1 MSQSR
6 DGPSGSQLRKKANQ
20 SAQAGNPNNSLEAKN
35 IVQMKIG
42 YPPEMATVQ
51 IDKMKSRM
59 GRATESHFAVL
70 NTKIIER
77 KQEARSFDPAKVL
90 NPALRAQVKE
100 EGDNKADFIK
110 VKALFMGDE
119 AKKRQA
125 LNNGQ
130 SFMQAKTDAKAGSDA
145 DNLRKSKD
153 EGGKNTMQS

>member
-1 MSQSR
+1 
-6 DGPSGSQLRKKANQ
+6 
-20 SAQAGNPNNSLEAKN
+20 
-35 IVQMKIG
+35 MKIG
-42 YPPEMATVQ
+42 YPPEMTTVH

-110 VKALFMGDE
+110 VKALFLGDE
-119 AKKRQA
+119 AKKRLA
-125 LNNGQ
+125 MENGQ
-130 SFMQAKTDAKAGSDA
+130 TFVPNTDGKEGSQA
-145 DNLRKSKD
+145 NLPKSKD
-153 EGGKNTMQS
+153 AAGTMQSEETTLAETDLHKSNRGKLSR

>member
-1 MSQSR
+1 
-6 DGPSGSQLRKKANQ
+6 
-20 SAQAGNPNNSLEAKN
+20 
-35 IVQMKIG
+35 MKIG
-42 YPPEMATVQ
+42 YPPEMTTVQ

-77 KQEARSFDPAKVL
+77 KQEARAFDPAKVL

-119 AKKRQA
+119 AKKRLA

-130 SFMQAKTDAKAGSDA
+130 AFIPDGKGGTEVD
-145 DNLRKSKD
+145 LRKSKD
-153 EGGKNTMQS
+153 DAGGTMQSEETTLAETEHKSNR

>member
-1 MSQSR
+1 
-6 DGPSGSQLRKKANQ
+6 
-20 SAQAGNPNNSLEAKN
+20 
-35 IVQMKIG
+35 MKIG

-90 NPALRAQVKE
+90 NPALRAQVKDD
-100 EGDNKADFIK
+100 GDNKADFIK

-119 AKKRQA
+119 AKKRLSLQ
-125 LNNGQ
+125 NG
-130 SFMQAKTDAKAGSDA
+130 
-145 DNLRKSKD
+145 
-153 EGGKNTMQS
+153 